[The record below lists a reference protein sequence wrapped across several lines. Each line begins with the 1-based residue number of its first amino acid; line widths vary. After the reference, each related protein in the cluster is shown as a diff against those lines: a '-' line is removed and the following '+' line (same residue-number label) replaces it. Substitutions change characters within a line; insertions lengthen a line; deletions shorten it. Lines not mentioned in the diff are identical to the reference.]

1 MKGIRKV
8 MPDSASIDKS
18 EDTVPGRILAWSESR
33 PLWQRDALR
42 RIVLN
47 GYPDEKAFE
56 ELLALC
62 RKEHGDPTVT
72 LSAKPLSKDHLP
84 VDPGAGES
92 ISLCGIASVS
102 GVNQLA
108 TGQTLNFEEAGLT
121 IVYGQNGT
129 GKSGYTRIL
138 KKACRSRHAGEI
150 MSDVYSSSPMQT
162 AKADLKITRTGGA
175 AETVAW
181 EDDGRSAETLSA
193 ITVFDRDAAS
203 IHVQKKNEVWFRP
216 FGLDIPDDLA
226 GVCQEIKARLTTE
239 KDTLELKRNAVFV
252 NPIWSSRSALGKA
265 LSSLRHDT
273 DIAAITPRA
282 PFSDAD
288 EARLTKLQGDLAQDP
303 AVAAKVQ
310 REYATQLD
318 QLESYLKRIEQA
330 LNDEAIKTLH
340 AKKKSAD
347 DMRAAANTAAHEAF
361 SGLALEGVGET
372 VWRTLWESA
381 RSYSRVAQED
391 GAAFPPS
398 QGDICVLCHQEID
411 EATAER
417 MLGFEDFI
425 KRDIETKAAEA
436 EQAFREIEQKF
447 RAVAIHV
454 NKVSA
459 AYRRLKAGNFTLA
472 RQVLRFIALAR
483 CVQVQTL
490 AQLSGGDVANPL
502 ALPQSVS
509 VAVNT
514 EAAQTRAYAASLDD
528 ASGGEAREAVLDE
541 QADLQDRKQS
551 RELLDI
557 AKTEIARLADVK
569 RVEEC
574 LRDTATTAITRLGNE
589 IADNLITPRMRDRF
603 QQEIIALAGN
613 RVRVEVVRSGGKFGS
628 PQYEVK
634 LYANPKAKV
643 HDVLS
648 EGEQTCVAL
657 ASYLTE
663 LANASHT
670 SALVFDDP
678 VSSLDHRWR
687 SKVAKRL
694 AKEASVRQVIVFTHD
709 MIFVNDLAQLAS
721 ERNTPTTLA
730 HLSRGQ
736 DVVGIVNKDLPWTA
750 SNIRDRIDKL
760 EKEARAAKR
769 LFEANDDQG
778 YKTAVSSLY
787 SRLRATWER
796 ALEDIVFAN
805 VVMRHRDYIDTKNL
819 KRVTALEGG
828 DVQIFQNGF
837 KKCCDFVDAHDPSR
851 GHDPESPEPS
861 ELMDDIKSLKDWSD
875 ELRRKM
881 NAVS

>member
-1 MKGIRKV
+1 
-8 MPDSASIDKS
+8 MPESDQAEKRD
-18 EDTVPGRILAWSESR
+18 DTVPNRILSWSRSR

-42 RIVLN
+42 RIVLI
-47 GYPDEKAFE
+47 GYPDEE
-56 ELLALC
+56 EFGEVLALC
-62 RKEHGDPTVT
+62 KKEHGDQSVT
-72 LSAKPLSKDHLP
+72 LTAKPLSKEHLP

-92 ISLCGIASVS
+92 ISLSGIANVA

-108 TGQTLNFEEAGLT
+108 TGQTLTFGETGLT

-138 KKACRSRHAGEI
+138 KNACRSRHAGEI
-150 MSDVYSSSPMQT
+150 MPDVYSSSPTGT
-162 AKADLKITRTGGA
+162 AKADLKIARTGGA
-175 AETVAW
+175 TETVPW
-181 EDDGRSAETLSA
+181 ENDGESAEMLSA

-203 IHVQKKNEVWFRP
+203 VHVQKKNEVWFRP

-226 GVCQEIKARLTTE
+226 GVSQEIKARLTTE
-239 KDTLELKRNAVFV
+239 KETLEKKRNSVFT
-252 NPIWSSRSALGKA
+252 NPIWSTRSALGKA
-265 LSSLRHDT
+265 LSALRHDT
-273 DIAAITPRA
+273 DISAITPKS

-288 EARLTKLQGDLAQDP
+288 EARLAKLQADLAQDP
-303 AVAAKVQ
+303 AVAAKAQ
-310 REYATQLD
+310 RDHATQLD
-318 QLESYLKRIEQA
+318 QLEAYLKRIEQA
-330 LNDEAIKTLH
+330 LNAEAIQTLH
-340 AKKKSAD
+340 ATKKSAG
-347 DMRAAANTAAHEAF
+347 DMRSAANTAAHDAF
-361 SGLALEGVGET
+361 SGLGLEGVGET

-381 RSYSRVAQED
+381 RAYSQVAKED

-398 QGDICVLCHQEID
+398 SRDICVLCHQEID
-411 EATAER
+411 EPTAAR

-425 KRDIETKAAEA
+425 KKDTETKAAEA
-436 EQAFREIEQKF
+436 ERVFQEAEQKF
-447 RAVAIHV
+447 RAVAVHV
-454 NKVSA
+454 NKVSV
-459 AYRRLKAGNFTLA
+459 AYRSLKASNFDLA
-472 RQVLRFIALAR
+472 KQVLRFIAFAR
-483 CVQVQTL
+483 RVQAQTL
-490 AQLSGGDVANPL
+490 AQFSGEEVPNPL
-502 ALPQSVS
+502 ALPASVTD
-509 VAVNT
+509 AVSN
-514 EAAQTRAYAASLDD
+514 EATQTRVYATSLDD
-528 ASGGEAREAVLDE
+528 ASGGEAREAVLNE
-541 QADLQDRKQS
+541 HADLQDRKQS

-557 AKTEIARLADVK
+557 AKTEIARLAEQK
-569 RVEEC
+569 RIEDC

-603 QQEIIALAGN
+603 QQEIVALAGN

-694 AKEASVRQVIVFTHD
+694 AKEAGVRQVIVFTHD

-721 ERNTPTTLA
+721 ERNTPIALA
-730 HLSRGQ
+730 HLTRGQ

-750 SNIRDRIDKL
+750 SSIRDRIDKL
-760 EKEARAAKR
+760 EKKARAAKR
-769 LFEANDDQG
+769 LFEAHDDEG
-778 YKTAVSSLY
+778 YKTEVTSLY
-787 SRLRATWER
+787 SRMRATWER

-805 VVMRHRDYIDTKNL
+805 VVIRHRDYIDTKNL
-819 KRVTALEGG
+819 KRVTALEEA
-828 DVQIFQNGF
+828 DVQSFQSGF

-851 GHDPESPEPS
+851 GHDHEPPEPT
-861 ELMDDIKSLKDWSD
+861 EIMADIQTLKDWS
-875 ELRRKM
+875 EALRSKM
-881 NAVS
+881 NAIM

>member
-1 MKGIRKV
+1 MTA
-8 MPDSASIDKS
+8 MADSARTEKR
-18 EDTVPGRILAWSESR
+18 EDAVPNRILAWSENR

-47 GYPDEKAFE
+47 GYPDEEALV

-62 RKEHGDPTVT
+62 KKEHGDPAVT
-72 LSAKPLSKDHLP
+72 LTAKPLSRDHLP
-84 VDPGAGES
+84 IDPGAGES
-92 ISLCGIASVS
+92 ISLSGIANVS

-108 TGQTLNFEEAGLT
+108 VGQTLNFEESGLT

-150 MSDVYSSSPMQT
+150 MPDVYSSSPTRT
-162 AKADLKITRTGGA
+162 AKADLIITRTGSSM
-175 AETVAW
+175 ETVAW
-181 EDDGRSAETLSA
+181 KDDDETAEALSA

-203 IHVQKKNEVWFRP
+203 VHVQKKNEVWFRP

-239 KDTLELKRNAVFV
+239 KETLEQKRNSVFA

-265 LSSLRHDT
+265 LSALRHDT
-273 DIAAITPRA
+273 DIEAITPKT

-288 EARLTKLQGDLAQDP
+288 EARLTKLQADLAQDP
-303 AVAAKVQ
+303 AIAAKAQ
-310 REYATQLD
+310 RDYATRLD

-330 LNDEAIKTLH
+330 LDDEAIQALH
-340 AKKKSAD
+340 ATKKSAD
-347 DMRAAANTAAHEAF
+347 DMRAAANMAAHDAF

-381 RSYSRVAQED
+381 RSYSQVAKED

-398 QGDICVLCHQEID
+398 SGDICVLCHQEID
-411 EATAER
+411 EPTAVR

-425 KRDIETKAAEA
+425 KKDTETKAAEA
-436 EQAFREIEQKF
+436 ERAFQEAEQKF

-459 AYRRLKAGNFTLA
+459 AYRSLKAGNFSLA
-472 RQVLRFIALAR
+472 KQVLRFIALAR
-483 CVQVQTL
+483 RVQVQTL
-490 AQLSGGDVANPL
+490 AQFSGEDVPNPL
-502 ALPQSVS
+502 ALPAS
-509 VAVNT
+509 VAEVVST
-514 EAAQTRAYAASLDD
+514 EAAQTRAYATSLDD
-528 ASGGEAREAVLDE
+528 ASGGEAREAVLNE
-541 QADLQDRKQS
+541 QANLQDRKQS
-551 RELLDI
+551 RQLLDI
-557 AKTEIARLADVK
+557 AKTEIARLAELK
-569 RVEEC
+569 RIEDC

-603 QQEIIALAGN
+603 QQEIVALAGN
-613 RVRVEVVRSGGKFGS
+613 RVQVEVVRSGGKFGS

-663 LANASHT
+663 LANASHR

-694 AKEASVRQVIVFTHD
+694 AREAGVRQVIVFTHD

-721 ERNTPTTLA
+721 ERSTSIALA
-730 HLSRGQ
+730 HLTRGQ

-750 SNIRDRIDKL
+750 SSIRDRIDKL

-769 LFEANDDQG
+769 LFEAHDDQG
-778 YKTAVSSLY
+778 YKTEVSSLY

-805 VVMRHRDYIDTKNL
+805 VVIRHRDYINTKNL
-819 KRVTALEGG
+819 KRVTALEEA
-828 DVQIFQNGF
+828 DVQGFQSGF

-851 GHDPESPEPS
+851 GHDPEPPEPA
-861 ELMDDIKSLKDWSD
+861 EIMADIQALKDWS
-875 ELRRKM
+875 EVLRSKM
-881 NAVS
+881 NGVS

>member
-1 MKGIRKV
+1 MADNADTEKR
-8 MPDSASIDKS
+8 
-18 EDTVPGRILAWSESR
+18 EDTVPNRILVWSQNR

-47 GYPDEKAFE
+47 GYPDAEALA

-62 RKEHGDPTVT
+62 KKEHGDPSVT
-72 LSAKPLSKDHLP
+72 LTAKPLSKDHLP

-92 ISLCGIASVS
+92 ISLSGITNVS

-108 TGQTLNFEEAGLT
+108 SGQTLAFEKSGLT
-121 IVYGQNGT
+121 IIYGPNGT

-138 KKACRSRHAGEI
+138 KNACRSRHAGEI
-150 MSDVYSSSPMQT
+150 MPDVYSSSPTGT
-162 AKADLKITRTGGA
+162 AKADLKIARASGA
-175 AETVAW
+175 TETVPW
-181 EDDGRSAETLSA
+181 ENDGEPEEMLSA

-203 IHVQKKNEVWFRP
+203 VHVQKKNEVWFRP

-239 KDTLELKRNAVFV
+239 KETLEKKRNSVFD

-265 LSSLRHDT
+265 LSALQHDT
-273 DIAAITPRA
+273 DISAIKPKS

-288 EARLTKLQGDLAQDP
+288 EARLTKLQADLAQDP
-303 AVAAKVQ
+303 AVAAKAQ
-310 REYATQLD
+310 RDFATQLD
-318 QLESYLKRIEQA
+318 QLESYLKRIELV
-330 LNDEAIKTLH
+330 LNDESIQALH
-340 AKKKSAD
+340 AAKKNAD
-347 DMRAAANTAAHEAF
+347 DMRAAANTAAHDAF

-381 RSYSRVAQED
+381 RSYSQVAKED
-391 GAAFPPS
+391 GASFPPAS
-398 QGDICVLCHQEID
+398 GDICVLCHQEID
-411 EATAER
+411 EPTAVR

-425 KRDIETKAAEA
+425 KKDTETKAAEA
-436 EQAFREIEQKF
+436 ERVFLEAEQKF
-447 RAVAIHV
+447 RAVAVHV

-459 AYRRLKAGNFTLA
+459 TYRSLKTSNFPLA
-472 RQVLRFIALAR
+472 RRVLRFIALAR
-483 CVQVQTL
+483 RVQVQTL
-490 AQLSGGDVANPL
+490 AQLDGEDVPNPL
-502 ALPQSVS
+502 TLSES
-509 VAVNT
+509 VATAVGT
-514 EAAQTRAYAASLDD
+514 EATQTRAYATSLDD
-528 ASGGEAREAVLDE
+528 ASGGEAREAVLNE
-541 QADLQDRKQS
+541 LADLQDRKQS

-557 AKTEIARLADVK
+557 ARTEILRLAELK
-569 RVEEC
+569 RIEDC

-603 QQEIIALAGN
+603 QQEIVALAGN

-663 LANASHT
+663 LANAAHT

-694 AKEASVRQVIVFTHD
+694 AKEADVRQVIVFTHD

-721 ERNTPTTLA
+721 ERNTPIGLA

-750 SNIRDRIDKL
+750 SSIRDRIDKL
-760 EKEARAAKR
+760 EKKARDAKR
-769 LFEANDDQG
+769 LFEANDDEG
-778 YKTAVSSLY
+778 YKTEVTSLY

-805 VVMRHRDYIDTKNL
+805 VVIRHRDYIDTKRL
-819 KRVTALEGG
+819 KQVTALEDT
-828 DVQIFQNGF
+828 DVQAFQSGF

-851 GHDPESPEPS
+851 GHDPEPPEPAEIMS
-861 ELMDDIKSLKDWSD
+861 DIQALKDWS
-875 ELRRKM
+875 EALRSKM
-881 NAVS
+881 NGVS

>member
-1 MKGIRKV
+1 MS
-8 MPDSASIDKS
+8 DSASIESSD
-18 EDTVPGRILAWSESR
+18 DTVPKRILAWSESR

-42 RIVLN
+42 GIVQN
-47 GYPDEKAFE
+47 GYPDEEAIA

-62 RKEHGDPTVT
+62 KKEHGDPMVVQV
-72 LSAKPLSKDHLP
+72 ANPLTKEHLP

-92 ISLCGIASVS
+92 ISLSSISGVS

-121 IVYGQNGT
+121 ILYGQNGT

-138 KKACRSRHAGEI
+138 KNACRSRHAGAI
-150 MSDVYSSSPMQT
+150 MPDVYSSSPMGT
-162 AKADLKITRTGGA
+162 AKAALKITRTDGSL
-175 AETVAW
+175 ETLAW
-181 EDDGRSAETLSA
+181 EDGYEAAEALSA
-193 ITVFDRDAAS
+193 ITVFDREAAS
-203 IHVQKKNEVWFRP
+203 VHVQKKNEVWFRP

-226 GVCQEIKARLTTE
+226 GVCQEIRARLTTE
-239 KDTLELKRNAVFV
+239 KETLEKKRNSVFA

-273 DIAAITPRA
+273 DIAAIKPKT

-288 EARLTKLQGDLAQDP
+288 EARLTKLQADLAQDP
-303 AVAAKVQ
+303 AVAAKAQ
-310 REYATQLD
+310 RDYAIQLD
-318 QLESYLKRIEQA
+318 QLKSYLKRIEQT
-330 LNDEAIKTLH
+330 LNDEAIQALH
-340 AKKKSAD
+340 STKKSAD
-347 DMRAAANTAAHEAF
+347 DMRTAANTAAHEAF
-361 SGLALEGVGET
+361 SGLACEGVGET

-381 RSYSRVAQED
+381 RSYSRVAKEA
-391 GAAFPPS
+391 GAAFPPP

-411 EATAER
+411 EPTAAR

-425 KRDIETKAAEA
+425 KKDTETKAAEA
-436 EQAFREIEQKF
+436 ERVFKEVEQKI

-459 AYRRLKAGNFTLA
+459 AYRSLKAGNFTLA

-483 CVQVQTL
+483 GVQVQTL
-490 AQLSGGDVANPL
+490 AQLSGQEVPNLL
-502 ALPQSVS
+502 ALPESVAE
-509 VAVNT
+509 AVNT

-528 ASGGEAREAVLDE
+528 ASGGEAREAVLNE

-551 RELLDI
+551 HELLDI
-557 AKTEIARLADVK
+557 AKTEIARLAELKLIED
-569 RVEEC
+569 C

-603 QQEIIALAGN
+603 QQEIVALAGN

-694 AKEASVRQVIVFTHD
+694 AKEAGVRQVIVFTHD
-709 MIFVNDLAQLAS
+709 MIFVNDLAQLAA

-730 HLSRGQ
+730 HLTRGQ

-750 SNIRDRIDKL
+750 SSIRDRIDKL

-769 LFEANDDQG
+769 LFEENDDEG
-778 YKTAVSSLY
+778 YKIAVSSLY

-796 ALEDIVFAN
+796 ALEDTVFAN

-819 KRVTALEGG
+819 KRVTALEKS
-828 DVQIFQNGF
+828 DVQTFQNGF

-851 GHDPESPEPS
+851 GHDPEPPEPF
-861 ELMDDIKSLKDWSD
+861 EVMADIMLLKDWSA
-875 ELRRKM
+875 ELRSKM
-881 NAVS
+881 NGAT

>member
-1 MKGIRKV
+1 MS
-8 MPDSASIDKS
+8 DSASLEKS
-18 EDTVPGRILAWSESR
+18 DDTVPKRILDWSESR

-47 GYPDEKAFE
+47 GYPDEEAFE

-62 RKEHGDPTVT
+62 KKEHGDPTMALV
-72 LSAKPLSKDHLP
+72 AKPLSKDHLP
-84 VDPGAGES
+84 VDPGAGGS
-92 ISLCGIASVS
+92 ISLSSIANVS

-108 TGQTLNFEEAGLT
+108 TGQTLNFEESGLT

-150 MSDVYSSSPMQT
+150 MPDVYSSSQTGT
-162 AKADLKITRTGGA
+162 AKATLKITGTDGA

-181 EDDGRSAETLSA
+181 KDDFETAETLSA
-193 ITVFDRDAAS
+193 ITVFDREAAS
-203 IHVQKKNEVWFRP
+203 VHVQKKNEVWFRP

-226 GVCQEIKARLTTE
+226 GVSQEIKARLTTE
-239 KDTLELKRNAVFV
+239 KETLEQKRNSVFA

-265 LSSLRHDT
+265 LSALRHDT
-273 DIAAITPRA
+273 DISATAPKT
-282 PFSDAD
+282 PFSDAN
-288 EARLTKLQGDLAQDP
+288 EMRLTKLQADLAQDP
-303 AVAAKVQ
+303 AVASKAQ
-310 REYATQLD
+310 RDYATQLD
-318 QLESYLKRIEQA
+318 QLESYLKRIELA
-330 LNDEAIKTLH
+330 LNDEAIQAIH
-340 AKKKSAD
+340 ATKKNAD
-347 DMRAAANTAAHEAF
+347 DMRAAANTAAHDAF
-361 SGLALEGVGET
+361 SGLGLTGVGES
-372 VWRTLWESA
+372 VWQTLWESA
-381 RSYSRVAQED
+381 RAYSQIAREE

-398 QGDICVLCHQEID
+398 SGDICVLCHQGID
-411 EATAER
+411 EPTAAR
-417 MLGFEDFI
+417 MLGFEAFI
-425 KRDIETKAAEA
+425 KKDTETKAADAERVCQEA
-436 EQAFREIEQKF
+436 EQKF
-447 RAVAIHV
+447 RAVPVHV

-459 AYRRLKAGNFTLA
+459 VYRSLKNSNFALA
-472 RQVLRFIALAR
+472 KQVLRFIALAR
-483 CVQVQTL
+483 RVQAQTL
-490 AQLSGGDVANPL
+490 LQLSGEDVPNPL
-502 ALPQSVS
+502 ALPGSV
-509 VAVNT
+509 T
-514 EAAQTRAYAASLDD
+514 ETVSNEATLTRAYATSLDD
-528 ASGGEAREAVLDE
+528 ASGGEARESVLNE

-551 RELLDI
+551 CELLDI
-557 AKTEIARLADVK
+557 AKTEIARLIELK
-569 RVEEC
+569 RIEDC
-574 LRDTATTAITRLGNE
+574 LRDTATTTITRLGNE

-603 QQEIIALAGN
+603 QQEIVALAGN

-628 PQYEVK
+628 PQYEVR

-694 AKEASVRQVIVFTHD
+694 AKEAGVRQVIVFTHD

-721 ERNTPTTLA
+721 ERNTPTALA
-730 HLSRGQ
+730 HLTRGQ

-750 SNIRDRIDKL
+750 SSIRDRIDKL

-769 LFEANDDQG
+769 LFEANDDEG
-778 YKTAVSSLY
+778 YKTEVSSLY

-819 KRVTALEGG
+819 KRVTALEEA
-828 DVQIFQNGF
+828 DVQTFQNGF

-851 GHDPESPEPS
+851 GHDSEPPEPS
-861 ELMDDIKSLKDWSD
+861 EVMADIKSLKDWSE
-875 ELRRKM
+875 ELRSKM
-881 NAVS
+881 NGVS

>member
-1 MKGIRKV
+1 MS
-8 MPDSASIDKS
+8 DSASVDKS
-18 EDTVPGRILAWSESR
+18 EDTVPKRILSWSEGR

-47 GYPDEKAFE
+47 GYPDEEAFK

-62 RKEHGDPTVT
+62 RKEHGDPTVS
-72 LSAKPLSKDHLP
+72 LAAKPLSKDHLP

-92 ISLCGIASVS
+92 ISLSGIANVS

-108 TGQTLNFEEAGLT
+108 AGQTLSFEEAGLT

-150 MSDVYSSSPMQT
+150 MPDVYSSSPTQS
-162 AKADLKITRTGGA
+162 AKADLKITRTGGTA
-175 AETVAW
+175 QTIAW
-181 EDDGRSAETLSA
+181 EDDGGSAETLSA

-203 IHVQKKNEVWFRP
+203 VHVQKKNEVWFRP

-226 GVCQEIKARLTTE
+226 GVCQEIKTRLTAE
-239 KDTLELKRNAVFV
+239 KEILEQKRNSVFV
-252 NPIWSSRSALGKA
+252 NPIWSGRSALGKF
-265 LSSLRHDT
+265 LSSLRHDSV
-273 DIAAITPRA
+273 IAAITPKTS
-282 PFSDAD
+282 FSDAD
-288 EARLTKLQGDLAQDP
+288 EARLAKLQADLAQDP
-303 AVAAKVQ
+303 AVAAKAQ
-310 REYATQLD
+310 RDYAAQLD
-318 QLESYLKRIEQA
+318 QVESYLKRIELT
-330 LNDEAIKTLH
+330 LNDEAIQALH
-340 AKKKSAD
+340 ATKKSTD
-347 DMRAAANTAAHEAF
+347 DMRTAANTAAHDAF

-381 RSYSRVAQED
+381 RSYSLVAKEA
-391 GAAFPPS
+391 GVKFPPS

-411 EATAER
+411 EPTAAR

-425 KRDIETKAAEA
+425 KQDTETKAAEA
-436 EQAFREIEQKF
+436 ERIFKEVEQKF

-459 AYRRLKAGNFTLA
+459 GYRSLKAGNFTLA
-472 RQVLRFIALAR
+472 RQVLRSIAFAR
-483 CVQVQTL
+483 RVQAQTL
-490 AQLSGGDVANPL
+490 AQLSSEDVPNPL
-502 ALPQSVS
+502 ALRESVAD
-509 VAVNT
+509 AVNT
-514 EAAQTRAYAASLDD
+514 EAAQIRAYATSIDD
-528 ASGGEAREAVLDE
+528 ASGGEAREAVLNE

-551 RELLDI
+551 HELLDI
-557 AKTEIARLADVK
+557 AITEIARLAELK
-569 RVEEC
+569 RIEDC

-603 QQEIIALAGN
+603 QQEIVALAGN

-694 AKEASVRQVIVFTHD
+694 AKEADVRQVIVFTHD

-721 ERNTPTTLA
+721 ERNTPTALA

-736 DVVGIVNKDLPWTA
+736 EVVGIVNKDLPWTA
-750 SNIRDRIDKL
+750 ASIRDRVDKL
-760 EKEARAAKR
+760 EKEARAARR
-769 LFEANDDQG
+769 LFEDNDDEG

-819 KRVTALEGG
+819 KRVTALEEE
-828 DVQIFQNGF
+828 DVQTFQDGF

-851 GHDPESPEPS
+851 GHDPEPPEPS
-861 ELMDDIKSLKDWSD
+861 EVMADIKSLKDWS
-875 ELRRKM
+875 EGLRAKM
-881 NAVS
+881 NRVS

>member
-1 MKGIRKV
+1 MS
-8 MPDSASIDKS
+8 DSASLEKS
-18 EDTVPGRILAWSESR
+18 DDTVPKRILDWSESR

-47 GYPDEKAFE
+47 GYPDEEAFE

-62 RKEHGDPTVT
+62 KKEHGDPTMALV
-72 LSAKPLSKDHLP
+72 AKPLSKDHLP
-84 VDPGAGES
+84 VDPGAGGS
-92 ISLCGIASVS
+92 ISLSSIANVS

-108 TGQTLNFEEAGLT
+108 TGQTLNFEESGLT

-150 MSDVYSSSPMQT
+150 MPDVYSSSQTGT
-162 AKADLKITRTGGA
+162 AKATLKITGTDGA

-181 EDDGRSAETLSA
+181 KDDFETAETLSA
-193 ITVFDRDAAS
+193 ITVFDREAAS
-203 IHVQKKNEVWFRP
+203 VHVQKKNEVWFRP

-226 GVCQEIKARLTTE
+226 GVSQEIKARLTTE
-239 KDTLELKRNAVFV
+239 KETLEQKRNSVFA

-265 LSSLRHDT
+265 LSALRHDT
-273 DIAAITPRA
+273 DISATAPKT
-282 PFSDAD
+282 PFSDAN
-288 EARLTKLQGDLAQDP
+288 EMRLTKLQADLAQDP
-303 AVAAKVQ
+303 AVASKAQ
-310 REYATQLD
+310 RDYATQLD
-318 QLESYLKRIEQA
+318 QLEYYLKRIELA
-330 LNDEAIKTLH
+330 LNDEAIQAIH
-340 AKKKSAD
+340 ATNKNAD
-347 DMRAAANTAAHEAF
+347 DMRAAANTAAHDAF
-361 SGLALEGVGET
+361 SGLGLTGVGES
-372 VWRTLWESA
+372 VWQTLWESA
-381 RSYSRVAQED
+381 RAYSQIAREE

-398 QGDICVLCHQEID
+398 SGDICVLCHQGID
-411 EATAER
+411 EPTAAR
-417 MLGFEDFI
+417 MLGFEAFI
-425 KRDIETKAAEA
+425 KKDTETKAADAERVCQEA
-436 EQAFREIEQKF
+436 EQKF
-447 RAVAIHV
+447 RAVPVHV

-459 AYRRLKAGNFTLA
+459 VYRSLKNSNFALA
-472 RQVLRFIALAR
+472 KQVLRFIALAR
-483 CVQVQTL
+483 RVQAQTL
-490 AQLSGGDVANPL
+490 LQLSGEDVPNPL
-502 ALPQSVS
+502 ALPGSV
-509 VAVNT
+509 T
-514 EAAQTRAYAASLDD
+514 ETVSNEATLTRAYATSLDD
-528 ASGGEAREAVLDE
+528 ASGGEARESVLNE

-551 RELLDI
+551 CELLDI
-557 AKTEIARLADVK
+557 AKTEIARLIELK
-569 RVEEC
+569 RIEDC
-574 LRDTATTAITRLGNE
+574 LRDTATTTITRLGNE

-603 QQEIIALAGN
+603 QQEIVALAGN

-628 PQYEVK
+628 PQYEVR

-694 AKEASVRQVIVFTHD
+694 AKEAGVRQVIVFTHD

-721 ERNTPTTLA
+721 ERNTPTALA
-730 HLSRGQ
+730 HLTRGQ

-750 SNIRDRIDKL
+750 SSIRDRIDKL

-769 LFEANDDQG
+769 LFEANDDEG
-778 YKTAVSSLY
+778 YKTEVSSLY

-819 KRVTALEGG
+819 KRVTALEEA
-828 DVQIFQNGF
+828 DVQTFQNGF

-851 GHDPESPEPS
+851 GHDSEPPEPS
-861 ELMDDIKSLKDWSD
+861 EVMADIKSLKDWSE
-875 ELRRKM
+875 ELRSKM
-881 NAVS
+881 NGVS

>member
-1 MKGIRKV
+1 MS
-8 MPDSASIDKS
+8 DSASLEKS
-18 EDTVPGRILAWSESR
+18 DDTVPKRILDWSESR

-47 GYPDEKAFE
+47 GYPDEEAFE

-62 RKEHGDPTVT
+62 KKEHGDPTMALV
-72 LSAKPLSKDHLP
+72 AKPLSKDHLP
-84 VDPGAGES
+84 VDPGAGGS
-92 ISLCGIASVS
+92 ISLSSIANIS

-108 TGQTLNFEEAGLT
+108 TGQTLNFEESGLT

-150 MSDVYSSSPMQT
+150 MPDVYSSSQTGT
-162 AKADLKITRTGGA
+162 AKATLKITGTDGA

-181 EDDGRSAETLSA
+181 KDDFETAETLSA
-193 ITVFDRDAAS
+193 ITVFDREAAS
-203 IHVQKKNEVWFRP
+203 VHVQKKNEVWFRP

-226 GVCQEIKARLTTE
+226 GVSQEIKARLTTE
-239 KDTLELKRNAVFV
+239 KETLEQKRNSVFA

-265 LSSLRHDT
+265 LSALRHDT
-273 DIAAITPRA
+273 DISATAPKT
-282 PFSDAD
+282 PFSDAN
-288 EARLTKLQGDLAQDP
+288 EMRLTKLQADLAQDP
-303 AVAAKVQ
+303 AVASKAQ
-310 REYATQLD
+310 RDYATQLD
-318 QLESYLKRIEQA
+318 QLESYLKRIELA
-330 LNDEAIKTLH
+330 LNDEAIQAIH
-340 AKKKSAD
+340 ATKKNAD
-347 DMRAAANTAAHEAF
+347 DMRAAANTAAHDAF
-361 SGLALEGVGET
+361 SGLGLTGVGES
-372 VWRTLWESA
+372 VWQTLWESA
-381 RSYSRVAQED
+381 RAYSQIAREE

-398 QGDICVLCHQEID
+398 SGDICVLCHQGID
-411 EATAER
+411 EPTAAR
-417 MLGFEDFI
+417 MLGFEAFI
-425 KRDIETKAAEA
+425 KKDTETKAADAERVCQEA
-436 EQAFREIEQKF
+436 EQKF
-447 RAVAIHV
+447 RAVPVHV

-459 AYRRLKAGNFTLA
+459 VYRSLKNSNFALA
-472 RQVLRFIALAR
+472 KQVLRFIALAR
-483 CVQVQTL
+483 RVQAQTL
-490 AQLSGGDVANPL
+490 LQLSGEDVPNPL
-502 ALPQSVS
+502 ALPGSV
-509 VAVNT
+509 T
-514 EAAQTRAYAASLDD
+514 ETVSNEATLTRAYATSLDD
-528 ASGGEAREAVLDE
+528 ASGGEARESVLNE

-551 RELLDI
+551 CELLDI
-557 AKTEIARLADVK
+557 AKTEIARLIELK
-569 RVEEC
+569 RIEDC
-574 LRDTATTAITRLGNE
+574 LRDTATTTITRLGNE

-603 QQEIIALAGN
+603 QQEIVALAGN

-628 PQYEVK
+628 PQYEVR

-694 AKEASVRQVIVFTHD
+694 AKEAGVRQVIVFTHD

-721 ERNTPTTLA
+721 ERNTPTALA
-730 HLSRGQ
+730 HLTRGQ

-750 SNIRDRIDKL
+750 SSIRDRIDKL

-769 LFEANDDQG
+769 LFEANDDEG
-778 YKTAVSSLY
+778 YKTEVSSLY

-819 KRVTALEGG
+819 KRVTALEEA
-828 DVQIFQNGF
+828 DVQTFQNGF

-851 GHDPESPEPS
+851 GHDSEPPEPS
-861 ELMDDIKSLKDWSD
+861 EVMADIKSLKDWSE
-875 ELRRKM
+875 ELRSKM
-881 NAVS
+881 NGVS